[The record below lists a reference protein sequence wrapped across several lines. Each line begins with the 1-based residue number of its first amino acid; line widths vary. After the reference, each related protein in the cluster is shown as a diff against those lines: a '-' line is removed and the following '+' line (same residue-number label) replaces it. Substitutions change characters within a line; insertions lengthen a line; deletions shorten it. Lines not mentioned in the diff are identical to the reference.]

1 VNSGRSRG
9 ASSIATTAAL
19 SVAIFIAASGAY
31 IGDIMRAKY
40 VSAEQAARKP
50 VERQEYQRLE
60 DADGNGTPD
69 WQDELL
75 QSGVAFST
83 TTASTTLSLE
93 TDPVASIGSA
103 LIRSLVSG
111 YTSLKQYD
119 SYTPERGEKL
129 ASTLATSFKAPDTTK
144 QHTRTELSIDEE
156 GSLQRMQQYRTD
168 MQIALADIVD
178 LDAEP
183 EFATFA
189 RFIQTGDPRWLD
201 KLSESTRKYRIAEA
215 SLLKVNVPASAV
227 DVHLRAVNAVAFF
240 AETLERL
247 VRFAN
252 DPLATMALLRTY
264 NESEREFLL
273 AFDALAKFYVE
284 KIGNN

>member
-1 VNSGRSRG
+1 M
-9 ASSIATTAAL
+9 
-19 SVAIFIAASGAY
+19 
-31 IGDIMRAKY
+31 MRAKHA
-40 VSAEQAARKP
+40 SAEQAAREP
-50 VERQEYQRLE
+50 VQRQEYKRLE
-60 DADGNGTPD
+60 DADSNGTPD

-75 QSGVAFST
+75 GSGVAIST
-83 TTASTTLSLE
+83 TTASTTIELE

-129 ASTLATSFKAPDTTK
+129 ASTLVTNFKAPDTTK
-144 QHTRTELSIDEE
+144 MHSSAELTIDE
-156 GSLQRMQQYRTD
+156 GDSSARMQLYRTD
-168 MQIALADIVD
+168 MRVALASIVD
-178 LDAEP
+178 LEAEP

-189 RFIQTGDPRWLD
+189 RFIQTGDSTWLD

-215 SLLKVNVPASAV
+215 NLLAVKVPATAA
-227 DVHLRAVNAVAFF
+227 DAHLRAVNAVAFF

-264 NESEREFLL
+264 NESEREFFL
-273 AFDALAKFYVE
+273 AFDALAKFYVDT
-284 KIGNN
+284 ISGN